1 MKARKRYLHRDGERE
16 GQGFQCFID
25 DEADECYYIDIFV
38 RDYYINVLFEHIPEL
53 RNGSCYKLKGL
64 FLIG

>member
-1 MKARKRYLHRDGERE
+1 MERE
-16 GQGFQCFID
+16 RDKGFNVLLMMKQTNAI
-25 DEADECYYIDIFV
+25 IDIFV